1 MVINLNKAL
10 LNVYSVHHVLVDF
23 KAPFTRDRTNVY
35 PDENSSGLLHL
46 HGSAKKFVHLTFPFT
61 RSKKFVHLTFPFT
74 WELRGSIRKAAFRI
88 PTAEIVV
95 HRSTDSNIKTTFFFH
110 GFIFL
115 YGAQRKRGSLLFTR
129 YRTNI

>member
-1 MVINLNKAL
+1 MTYSLNTGE
-10 LNVYSVHHVLVDF
+10 Y

-35 PDENSSGLLHL
+35 PDENSSGLLRL
-46 HGSAKKFVHLTFPFT
+46 HRSAKKFVHLTFPFT
-61 RSKKFVHLTFPFT
+61 RSKKCVHLTFPFT
-74 WELRGSIRKAAFRI
+74 WELPESIRKAAFRI

-95 HRSTDSNIKTTFFFH
+95 LFSDSNIKTTFLLH

-115 YGAQRKRGSLLFTR
+115 YGAQRKRGGLPFTR